1 MHRKKRRVQKGGKF
15 YETIKGFIGLRF
27 WSKHNVDA
35 DIHAVSDSEIPEYI
49 DKVDVI
55 MLGPHVKYL
64 EEELKKKAAVYGVP
78 VACISQQAYGIL
90 DGKRALSETIKLYKA
105 SKAGEQQ

>member
-1 MHRKKRRVQKGGKF
+1 MKQLKVLLACGSGASSGFMASNMRKAAA
-15 YETIKGFIGLRF
+15 EN
-27 WSKHNVDA
+27 NVDA

-90 DGKRALSETIKLYKA
+90 DGKRALSETIKIYKA

>member
-1 MHRKKRRVQKGGKF
+1 MKQLKVLLACGSGASSGFMASNMRKAAA
-15 YETIKGFIGLRF
+15 EN
-27 WSKHNVDA
+27 NVDA

-64 EEELKKKAAVYGVP
+64 EEELKKKLLFMVDRWHVFLNRRME
-78 VACISQQAYGIL
+78 S
-90 DGKRALSETIKLYKA
+90 
-105 SKAGEQQ
+105 